1 MASSPLPGP
10 NDILLASPSSAFQ
23 PDALSQPRPGHANLK
38 PNQVGQVILY
48 GIPIVSLVIDGQERL
63 CLAQISNTLLKN
75 FSYNEIHNRR
85 VALGITCVQCTPV
98 QLEILRRAGA
108 MPISS
113 RRCGMITKREAE
125 RLCKSFLGE
134 NRPPK
139 LPDNF
144 AFDVSHECAWGCRG
158 SFIPAR
164 YNSSRAKCIKCSY
177 CNMYFSPNKFIFH
190 SHRTPDAKYT
200 QPDAANFN
208 SWRRHLK
215 LTDKSP
221 QDELVFAWEDVK
233 AMFNGGSRKRA
244 LPQPGAHPA
253 CHPLSSVK
261 AAAVAAAAAVAGG
274 GGLLGPHLL
283 GAPPPPPPPPPLAEL
298 AGAPH
303 AHHKRPRFDDDDD
316 SLQEAAVV
324 AAASLSAAAASLSVA
339 AASGGAGAG
348 GGGAGGGC
356 VTSVGAGAGAGAAAG
371 AKGPRSYPVIPVPSK
386 GSFGGVLQKFPG
398 CGGLFPHPYTFPAA
412 AAAFGLCHKK
422 EDAGAAAEALG
433 GAGGAGAAP
442 KAGLSGLFWPAGRK
456 DAFYPPFC
464 MFWPP
469 RTPGGLPVP
478 TYLQPPPQ
486 PPSALGC
493 ALGESP
499 ALLRQA
505 FLDLAEPGGAGGSAE
520 AAPPPGQPPPVVA
533 NGPGSGPPPPA
544 GGAGARDTL
553 FESPPGGSGGDCSA
567 GSTPPADPGAVS
579 GAGAAATGAG
589 PGGARVPAPHHPH
602 LLEGR
607 KAGGGSYHHSSAF
620 RPVGGKDDAESLAKL
635 HGASAGAPHS
645 AQAHHHH
652 HHHHPHHHHHHHP
665 PQPPSPLLLLPPQP
679 DEPGSER
686 HHPAPPPPPPP
697 PPPLA
702 LQPHHRGLLSPGGT
716 SCSYPSEDSSEDEDD
731 EEEEQEVDVEGHKP
745 PEGEEEEGEGRDP
758 DDEEE
763 EDEETGVL
771 LGDPLVGGGRYLQGR
786 GLSEKGS
793 SRDRAPAA
801 PGTFPLALNSS
812 RLLQEDGKLGDPSGS
827 DLPPPPPPPLAS
839 QKASGGGS
847 SSPGSPVH
855 HPSLEEPPSYKDNQK
870 TKENNQVI
878 LPTKDDSNFSDKNK
892 EHSFFITDSDASR
905 GDFWRERSGE
915 HTQETNSPHS
925 LKKDVENMGK
935 EELQKVLFEQIDLR
949 RRLEQEFQVLK
960 GNTSFPV
967 FNNFQDQMKRELAYR
982 EEMVQQLQIIPY
994 AASLIRK
1001 EKLGAHLSKS

>member
-283 GAPPPPPPPPPLAEL
+283 GAPPPPPPPPPLTEL
-298 AGAPH
+298 AGTPH
-303 AHHKRPRFDDDDD
+303 AHHKRPRFDDEDD

-339 AASGGAGAG
+339 AASGGAGTG

-356 VTSVGAGAGAGAAAG
+356 VTGMGAGAGAGTG

-422 EDAGAAAEALG
+422 EDAGSAAEALG
-433 GAGGAGAAP
+433 GAGSAGAGP

-505 FLDLAEPGGAGGSAE
+505 FLDLAEPGGAGGSAD
-520 AAPPPGQPPPVVA
+520 AAPAPGQPPPVVA

-544 GGAGARDTL
+544 GPAGARDAL

-567 GSTPPADPGAVS
+567 GSTPPADPGGVS
-579 GAGAAATGAG
+579 GAGAAAAGAG
-589 PGGARVPAPHHPH
+589 PAGARVPVAHHPH

-620 RPVGGKDDAESLAKL
+620 RPVGGKDDSESLAKL

-697 PPPLA
+697 PPLA
-702 LQPHHRGLLSPGGT
+702 SQPHHRGLLSPGGT

-731 EEEEQEVDVEGHKP
+731 EEEEQEVDVESHKP
-745 PEGEEEEGEGRDP
+745 PEGEEEEEEGRDP
-758 DDEEE
+758 EDEEE

-771 LGDPLVGGGRYLQGR
+771 LGDPLVGGGRFLQGR

-801 PGTFPLALNSS
+801 GGAFPLTLNS
-812 RLLQEDGKLGDPSGS
+812 RLLPEDGKLGDPGGS

-839 QKASGGGS
+839 QKASGCGSS
-847 SSPGSPVH
+847 SSPGSPAH
-855 HPSLEEPPSYKDNQK
+855 HPSLEEQPSYKENQK

-878 LPTKDDSNFSDKNK
+878 LSTKDDNNFQDKSK
-892 EHSFFITDSDASR
+892 EHSFFITDSDASG

>member
-1 MASSPLPGP
+1 MATSPLPGP
-10 NDILLASPSSAFQ
+10 TDILLPSPSSAYP
-23 PDALSQPRPGHANLK
+23 PDPMNQPRAGHAAMK

-177 CNMYFSPNKFIFH
+177 CSMYFSPNKFIFH

-244 LPQPGAHPA
+244 LPPAPPAPAAAAPAA
-253 CHPLSSVK
+253 CHPLGSVK
-261 AAAVAAAAAVAGG
+261 AAAAVVG
-274 GGLLGPHLL
+274 GGLLSPHLL
-283 GAPPPPPPPPPLAEL
+283 AAPPEL
-298 AGAPH
+298 H
-303 AHHKRPRFDDDDD
+303 QKRPRFEEDEE
-316 SLQEAAVV
+316 LQEAV
-324 AAASLSAAAASLSVA
+324 AAAH
-339 AASGGAGAG
+339 GGK
-348 GGGAGGGC
+348 
-356 VTSVGAGAGAGAAAG
+356 S
-371 AKGPRSYPVIPVPSK
+371 PRSYPVIPVPSK

-398 CGGLFPHPYTFPAA
+398 CGGLFPHPYGFP

-422 EDAGAAAEALG
+422 EEGGGDALG
-433 GAGGAGAAP
+433 GAAAHKAGGGAAGG
-442 KAGLSGLFWPAGRK
+442 GLSGLFWPGRK
-456 DAFYPPFC
+456 DAAFYPPFC

-486 PPSALGC
+486 PPGALGC
-493 ALGESP
+493 SLGDGTG
-499 ALLRQA
+499 LLRQA
-505 FLDLAEPGGAGGSAE
+505 FLDLSEPGGEAGAAGLGTPPAS
-520 AAPPPGQPPPVVA
+520 AAPPQPA
-533 NGPGSGPPPPA
+533 PA
-544 GGAGARDTL
+544 AAAAAAARDPL
-553 FESPPGGSGGDCSA
+553 FESPPSGGGGEPASPAASDGGSGG
-567 GSTPPADPGAVS
+567 G
-579 GAGAAATGAG
+579 
-589 PGGARVPAPHHPH
+589 RVPAHHPH
-602 LLEGR
+602 LLEAAAGR
-607 KAGGGSYHHSSAF
+607 KAGGGYHHSSAF
-620 RPVGGKDDAESLAKL
+620 RPVGGKEDSESLAKL
-635 HGASAGAPHS
+635 HGGGPPRSAS
-645 AQAHHHH
+645 
-652 HHHHPHHHHHHHP
+652 P
-665 PQPPSPLLLLPPQP
+665 PLQLLL
-679 DEPGSER
+679 
-686 HHPAPPPPPPP
+686 PPPPPPP
-697 PPPLA
+697 EEAGCERHPLPPPPPHP
-702 LQPHHRGLLSPGGT
+702 PHHRLLSPGGT
-716 SCSYPSEDSSEDEDD
+716 SCSFASEDSSDEEEDD
-731 EEEEQEVDVEGHKP
+731 EEEDEPEVDVEGHKP
-745 PEGEEEEGEGRDP
+745 PEE
-758 DDEEE
+758 EEE
-763 EDEETGVL
+763 EDEEDEGEEEPRG
-771 LGDPLVGGGRYLQGR
+771 GDAL
-786 GLSEKGS
+786 
-793 SRDRAPAA
+793 APAA
-801 PGTFPLALNSS
+801 RFPSS
-812 RLLQEDGKLGDPSGS
+812 RALQEKGGRERPAGPFARLPAEEKPGEGQAPLPLPHGS
-827 DLPPPPPPPLAS
+827 LRAGS
-839 QKASGGGS
+839 GGS
-847 SSPGSPVH
+847 SPAH
-855 HPSLEEPPSYKDNQK
+855 HPSLEEESSYKDNQK
-870 TKENNQVI
+870 SKESNQVI
-878 LPTKDDSNFSDKNK
+878 LPAKEDTFSDKNK
-892 EHSFFITDSDASR
+892 EHNFFITDSEPSG
-905 GDFWRERSGE
+905 GDFWRDIAGE

-960 GNTSFPV
+960 GNASFPV

>member
-1 MASSPLPGP
+1 MATSPLPGP
-10 NDILLASPSSAFQ
+10 TDILLPSPSSAYP
-23 PDALSQPRPGHANLK
+23 PDPMNQPRAGHAAMK

-177 CNMYFSPNKFIFH
+177 CSMYFSPNKFIFH

-215 LTDKSP
+215 LTDKTP

-244 LPQPGAHPA
+244 LPPAPPGPPPPA
-253 CHPLSSVK
+253 AAAAAAPPHPLGSVK
-261 AAAVAAAAAVAGG
+261 AAAVVGGGLLSPHLLAAPPELHQKRPRFEEDEELQEAVAAAAA
-274 GGLLGPHLL
+274 
-283 GAPPPPPPPPPLAEL
+283 
-298 AGAPH
+298 
-303 AHHKRPRFDDDDD
+303 
-316 SLQEAAVV
+316 
-324 AAASLSAAAASLSVA
+324 AAAAA
-339 AASGGAGAG
+339 HGGK
-348 GGGAGGGC
+348 
-356 VTSVGAGAGAGAAAG
+356 S
-371 AKGPRSYPVIPVPSK
+371 PRSYPVIPVPSK

-398 CGGLFPHPYTFPAA
+398 CGGLFPHPYGFP

-422 EDAGAAAEALG
+422 EESGGADALG
-433 GAGGAGAAP
+433 GAAAAHKAGGGGGPAAGG
-442 KAGLSGLFWPAGRK
+442 GLSGLFWPGRK
-456 DAFYPPFC
+456 DAAFYPPFC

-486 PPSALGC
+486 PPGALGC
-493 ALGESP
+493 SLGDG
-499 ALLRQA
+499 AGLLRQA
-505 FLDLAEPGGAGGSAE
+505 FLELSEPGGEAGGPAGLGGAGLGAGLGTPPAP
-520 AAPPPGQPPPVVA
+520 AAPPP
-533 NGPGSGPPPPA
+533 PPA
-544 GGAGARDTL
+544 PARDPL
-553 FESPPGGSGGDCSA
+553 FESPPSGGGEPPASPAASEGGGGGGSG
-567 GSTPPADPGAVS
+567 
-579 GAGAAATGAG
+579 
-589 PGGARVPAPHHPH
+589 RVPAHPPHP
-602 LLEGR
+602 LEAAGGR
-607 KAGGGSYHHSSAF
+607 KAGGGYHHSSAF
-620 RPVGGKDDAESLAKL
+620 RPVGGKEDSESLAKL
-635 HGASAGAPHS
+635 HGGG
-645 AQAHHHH
+645 
-652 HHHHPHHHHHHHP
+652 P
-665 PQPPSPLLLLPPQP
+665 PQLLL
-679 DEPGSER
+679 
-686 HHPAPPPPPPP
+686 PPPPPPEGTGCERHPLP
-697 PPPLA
+697 PPP
-702 LQPHHRGLLSPGGT
+702 PHRLLSPGGT
-716 SCSYPSEDSSEDEDD
+716 SCSFASSEEEDD
-731 EEEEQEVDVEGHKP
+731 EEDEEEDEPEVDVEGHKP
-745 PEGEEEEGEGRDP
+745 PE
-758 DDEEE
+758 EE
-763 EDEETGVL
+763 EDEEEDEEGGEEDPRG
-771 LGDPLVGGGRYLQGR
+771 GDPAAAGARFPPVR
-786 GLSEKGS
+786 GERPPAGPFPRPPAEEKPGEGQ
-793 SRDRAPAA
+793 AQPPPA
-801 PGTFPLALNSS
+801 PGAPRA
-812 RLLQEDGKLGDPSGS
+812 G
-827 DLPPPPPPPLAS
+827 
-839 QKASGGGS
+839 SGGGS
-847 SSPGSPVH
+847 PAH
-855 HPSLEEPPSYKDNQK
+855 HPSLEEQPSYRDNQK
-870 TKENNQVI
+870 SKESNQAI
-878 LPTKDDSNFSDKNK
+878 LPTKEDDF
-892 EHSFFITDSDASR
+892 
-905 GDFWRERSGE
+905 SGE
-915 HTQETNSPHS
+915 RTQETNSPHA

-935 EELQKVLFEQIDLR
+935 DELQKVLFEQIDLR

-960 GNTSFPV
+960 GNASFPV

>member
-10 NDILLASPSSAFQ
+10 SDILLASPSSAFQ

-221 QDELVFAWEDVK
+221 QDELVF
-233 AMFNGGSRKRA
+233 
-244 LPQPGAHPA
+244 
-253 CHPLSSVK
+253 
-261 AAAVAAAAAVAGG
+261 
-274 GGLLGPHLL
+274 
-283 GAPPPPPPPPPLAEL
+283 
-298 AGAPH
+298 
-303 AHHKRPRFDDDDD
+303 
-316 SLQEAAVV
+316 
-324 AAASLSAAAASLSVA
+324 
-339 AASGGAGAG
+339 
-348 GGGAGGGC
+348 
-356 VTSVGAGAGAGAAAG
+356 
-371 AKGPRSYPVIPVPSK
+371 
-386 GSFGGVLQKFPG
+386 
-398 CGGLFPHPYTFPAA
+398 
-412 AAAFGLCHKK
+412 
-422 EDAGAAAEALG
+422 
-433 GAGGAGAAP
+433 
-442 KAGLSGLFWPAGRK
+442 
-456 DAFYPPFC
+456 
-464 MFWPP
+464 
-469 RTPGGLPVP
+469 
-478 TYLQPPPQ
+478 
-486 PPSALGC
+486 
-493 ALGESP
+493 
-499 ALLRQA
+499 
-505 FLDLAEPGGAGGSAE
+505 
-520 AAPPPGQPPPVVA
+520 
-533 NGPGSGPPPPA
+533 
-544 GGAGARDTL
+544 
-553 FESPPGGSGGDCSA
+553 
-567 GSTPPADPGAVS
+567 
-579 GAGAAATGAG
+579 
-589 PGGARVPAPHHPH
+589 
-602 LLEGR
+602 
-607 KAGGGSYHHSSAF
+607 
-620 RPVGGKDDAESLAKL
+620 
-635 HGASAGAPHS
+635 
-645 AQAHHHH
+645 
-652 HHHHPHHHHHHHP
+652 
-665 PQPPSPLLLLPPQP
+665 
-679 DEPGSER
+679 DEE
-686 HHPAPPPPPPP
+686 
-697 PPPLA
+697 
-702 LQPHHRGLLSPGGT
+702 
-716 SCSYPSEDSSEDEDD
+716 D
-731 EEEEQEVDVEGHKP
+731 EEEEQEVDVESHKP
-745 PEGEEEEGEGRDP
+745 PEGEEEEEEGRDP
-758 DDEEE
+758 DDDEE
-763 EDEETGVL
+763 EDEETRVL
-771 LGDPLVGGGRYLQGR
+771 LGDPLVGGGRFLQGR

-801 PGTFPLALNSS
+801 P
-812 RLLQEDGKLGDPSGS
+812 
-827 DLPPPPPPPLAS
+827 PPPPPPLAS
-839 QKASGGGS
+839 QKASGGGDSS

-855 HPSLEEPPSYKDNQK
+855 HPSLEEQPSYKDNQK

-878 LPTKDDSNFSDKNK
+878 LSTKDDNFSDKNK
-892 EHSFFITDSDASR
+892 EHSFFITDSEASG

>member
-10 NDILLASPSSAFQ
+10 TDILLPSPSSAYP
-23 PDALSQPRPGHANLK
+23 PDSMNQPRAGHATMK

-177 CNMYFSPNKFIFH
+177 CSMYFSPNKFIFH

-244 LPQPGAHPA
+244 LPPAPPAPAAAAPAA
-253 CHPLSSVK
+253 CHPLGSVK
-261 AAAVAAAAAVAGG
+261 AAAAVVGGGLLSPHLLAAPPELHQKRPRFEEDEELQEAVAAAAHGG
-274 GGLLGPHLL
+274 
-283 GAPPPPPPPPPLAEL
+283 
-298 AGAPH
+298 
-303 AHHKRPRFDDDDD
+303 K
-316 SLQEAAVV
+316 S
-324 AAASLSAAAASLSVA
+324 
-339 AASGGAGAG
+339 
-348 GGGAGGGC
+348 
-356 VTSVGAGAGAGAAAG
+356 
-371 AKGPRSYPVIPVPSK
+371 PRSYPVIPVPSK

-398 CGGLFPHPYTFPAA
+398 CGGLFPHPYGFP

-422 EDAGAAAEALG
+422 EEGGGSGADALG
-433 GAGGAGAAP
+433 GAAAHKAGGAAAGG
-442 KAGLSGLFWPAGRK
+442 GLSGLFWPGRK
-456 DAFYPPFC
+456 DAAFYPPFC

-486 PPSALGC
+486 PPGALGC
-493 ALGESP
+493 SLGDG
-499 ALLRQA
+499 AGLLRQA
-505 FLDLAEPGGAGGSAE
+505 FLDLSEPSGETGGAGLGTGAPGMGTPPAS
-520 AAPPPGQPPPVVA
+520 APPPA
-533 NGPGSGPPPPA
+533 A
-544 GGAGARDTL
+544 AAAAAAARDPL
-553 FESPPGGSGGDCSA
+553 FESPPGGSAEPSSPSASEGTGG
-567 GSTPPADPGAVS
+567 G
-579 GAGAAATGAG
+579 
-589 PGGARVPAPHHPH
+589 RVPTHHPH
-602 LLEGR
+602 LLEG
-607 KAGGGSYHHSSAF
+607 AGGRKGGGGYHHSSAF
-620 RPVGGKDDAESLAKL
+620 RPVGGKEDSESLAKL
-635 HGASAGAPHS
+635 HGG
-645 AQAHHHH
+645 
-652 HHHHPHHHHHHHP
+652 
-665 PQPPSPLLLLPPQP
+665 
-679 DEPGSER
+679 G
-686 HHPAPPPPPPP
+686 PARSSS
-697 PPPLA
+697 PPL
-702 LQPHHRGLLSPGGT
+702 QLL
-716 SCSYPSEDSSEDEDD
+716 
-731 EEEEQEVDVEGHKP
+731 
-745 PEGEEEEGEGRDP
+745 
-758 DDEEE
+758 
-763 EDEETGVL
+763 
-771 LGDPLVGGGRYLQGR
+771 
-786 GLSEKGS
+786 
-793 SRDRAPAA
+793 
-801 PGTFPLALNSS
+801 
-812 RLLQEDGKLGDPSGS
+812 
-827 DLPPPPPPPLAS
+827 LPPPPPPPEEA
-839 QKASGGGS
+839 GS
-847 SSPGSPVH
+847 LLFVW
-855 HPSLEEPPSYKDNQK
+855 
-870 TKENNQVI
+870 I
-878 LPTKDDSNFSDKNK
+878 SDKNK
-892 EHSFFITDSDASR
+892 EHNFFITDSEPSG
-905 GDFWRERSGE
+905 GDFWRDIAGE

-960 GNTSFPV
+960 GNASFPV

-982 EEMVQQLQIIPY
+982 EEMVQQLQIV
-994 AASLIRK
+994 SLLSMLK
-1001 EKLGAHLSKS
+1001 CYKLLLYVFSVQCSDFPFVSHTDVLFPSSYCGAQLV

>member
-1 MASSPLPGP
+1 MASSPLQGP

-23 PDALSQPRPGHANLK
+23 PDALTQPRPGHANLK

-261 AAAVAAAAAVAGG
+261 AAAVAA
-274 GGLLGPHLL
+274 
-283 GAPPPPPPPPPLAEL
+283 
-298 AGAPH
+298 
-303 AHHKRPRFDDDDD
+303 
-316 SLQEAAVV
+316 
-324 AAASLSAAAASLSVA
+324 
-339 AASGGAGAG
+339 
-348 GGGAGGGC
+348 
-356 VTSVGAGAGAGAAAG
+356 
-371 AKGPRSYPVIPVPSK
+371 
-386 GSFGGVLQKFPG
+386 
-398 CGGLFPHPYTFPAA
+398 
-412 AAAFGLCHKK
+412 
-422 EDAGAAAEALG
+422 
-433 GAGGAGAAP
+433 
-442 KAGLSGLFWPAGRK
+442 
-456 DAFYPPFC
+456 
-464 MFWPP
+464 
-469 RTPGGLPVP
+469 
-478 TYLQPPPQ
+478 
-486 PPSALGC
+486 
-493 ALGESP
+493 
-499 ALLRQA
+499 
-505 FLDLAEPGGAGGSAE
+505 
-520 AAPPPGQPPPVVA
+520 
-533 NGPGSGPPPPA
+533 
-544 GGAGARDTL
+544 
-553 FESPPGGSGGDCSA
+553 
-567 GSTPPADPGAVS
+567 
-579 GAGAAATGAG
+579 
-589 PGGARVPAPHHPH
+589 
-602 LLEGR
+602 
-607 KAGGGSYHHSSAF
+607 
-620 RPVGGKDDAESLAKL
+620 
-635 HGASAGAPHS
+635 
-645 AQAHHHH
+645 
-652 HHHHPHHHHHHHP
+652 
-665 PQPPSPLLLLPPQP
+665 
-679 DEPGSER
+679 
-686 HHPAPPPPPPP
+686 HPAPPPPPPP
-697 PPPLA
+697 LA
-702 LQPHHRGLLSPGGT
+702 PQAHHRGLLSPGGT

-745 PEGEEEEGEGRDP
+745 PDGEEEEEEGRDP
-758 DDEEE
+758 DDDD
-763 EDEETGVL
+763 DEEAGVL
-771 LGDPLVGGGRYLQGR
+771 LGDPLVGAGRFLQGR
-786 GLSEKGS
+786 GLSEKAS

-801 PGTFPLALNSS
+801 AGAFPLALSSS
-812 RLLQEDGKLGDPSGS
+812 RLLQEDGKVGDPGS
-827 DLPPPPPPPLAS
+827 ADLPPPPPLPLAP
-839 QKASGGGS
+839 QKASSGGGS
-847 SSPGSPVH
+847 SPDSPGH
-855 HPSLEEPPSYKDNQK
+855 HPSLEEQPSYKDNQK

-878 LPTKDDSNFSDKNK
+878 LSTKEDSFPDKNR
-892 EHSFFITDSDASR
+892 EHSFFITDSETA
-905 GDFWRERSGE
+905 GADFWRERAGE
-915 HTQETNSPHS
+915 HPQETNSPHS

-960 GNTSFPV
+960 GSTSFPV

>member
-1 MASSPLPGP
+1 MATSPLPGP
-10 NDILLASPSSAFQ
+10 TDILLPSPSSAYP
-23 PDALSQPRPGHANLK
+23 PDPMSQPRAGHAAMK

-177 CNMYFSPNKFIFH
+177 CSMYFSPNKFIFH

-244 LPQPGAHPA
+244 LPPAPPAPAAAAPAA
-253 CHPLSSVK
+253 CHPLGSVK
-261 AAAVAAAAAVAGG
+261 AAAVVG
-274 GGLLGPHLL
+274 GGLLSPHLL
-283 GAPPPPPPPPPLAEL
+283 AAPPDL
-298 AGAPH
+298 H
-303 AHHKRPRFDDDDD
+303 QKRPRFEEDEE
-316 SLQEAAVV
+316 LQEAV
-324 AAASLSAAAASLSVA
+324 AAAH
-339 AASGGAGAG
+339 GGK
-348 GGGAGGGC
+348 
-356 VTSVGAGAGAGAAAG
+356 S
-371 AKGPRSYPVIPVPSK
+371 PRSYPVIPVPSK
-386 GSFGGVLQKFPG
+386 GSFGGMLQKFPG
-398 CGGLFPHPYTFPAA
+398 CGGLFPHPYGFP

-422 EDAGAAAEALG
+422 EEGGGGDALG
-433 GAGGAGAAP
+433 GAAAHKAGGGAAA
-442 KAGLSGLFWPAGRK
+442 AGGGLSGLFWPGRK
-456 DAFYPPFC
+456 DAAFYPPFC

-486 PPSALGC
+486 PPGALGC
-493 ALGESP
+493 SLGGDG
-499 ALLRQA
+499 AGLLRQA
-505 FLDLAEPGGAGGSAE
+505 FLDLAEPASP
-520 AAPPPGQPPPVVA
+520 AA
-533 NGPGSGPPPPA
+533 S
-544 GGAGARDTL
+544 D
-553 FESPPGGSGGDCSA
+553 GGSGG
-567 GSTPPADPGAVS
+567 
-579 GAGAAATGAG
+579 
-589 PGGARVPAPHHPH
+589 GGGRVPPHHPH
-602 LLEGR
+602 LLEAAGGR
-607 KAGGGSYHHSSAF
+607 KAGGGYHHSSAF
-620 RPVGGKDDAESLAKL
+620 RP
-635 HGASAGAPHS
+635 
-645 AQAHHHH
+645 
-652 HHHHPHHHHHHHP
+652 
-665 PQPPSPLLLLPPQP
+665 
-679 DEPGSER
+679 
-686 HHPAPPPPPPP
+686 PPPPPPP
-697 PPPLA
+697 EDAGCERHPHPPHA
-702 LQPHHRGLLSPGGT
+702 THRLLSPGGT
-716 SCSYPSEDSSEDEDD
+716 SCSFASEESSEEEED
-731 EEEEQEVDVEGHKP
+731 EEEEDEPEVDVEGHKP
-745 PEGEEEEGEGRDP
+745 PE
-758 DDEEE
+758 EEE
-763 EDEETGVL
+763 EDEEEEGEEEPRG
-771 LGDPLVGGGRYLQGR
+771 GDPLAVGGRFPPAR
-786 GLSEKGS
+786 GLPEKGG
-793 SRDRAPAA
+793 RERPAA
-801 PGTFPLALNSS
+801 GPFPRPPVQEKPG
-812 RLLQEDGKLGDPSGS
+812 DGQAPPQPPAGAPRAGS
-827 DLPPPPPPPLAS
+827 
-839 QKASGGGS
+839 GGS
-847 SSPGSPVH
+847 SPAH
-855 HPSLEEPPSYKDNQK
+855 HPAPEEQPLYKDNQK
-870 TKENNQVI
+870 SKEGNQVI
-878 LPTKDDSNFSDKNK
+878 LPTKEDTFSDKNK
-892 EHSFFITDSDASR
+892 EHNFFITDSEPSG
-905 GDFWRERSGE
+905 GDFWRDIAGE

-960 GNTSFPV
+960 GNASFPV

>member
-1 MASSPLPGP
+1 MATSPLPGP
-10 NDILLASPSSAFQ
+10 TDILLPSPSSAYP
-23 PDALSQPRPGHANLK
+23 PDPMNQPRAGHATMK

-177 CNMYFSPNKFIFH
+177 CSMYFSPNKFIFH

-244 LPQPGAHPA
+244 LPPAPAAPAAAAPAA
-253 CHPLSSVK
+253 CHPLGSVK
-261 AAAVAAAAAVAGG
+261 AAAAVVG
-274 GGLLGPHLL
+274 GGLLSPHLL
-283 GAPPPPPPPPPLAEL
+283 AAPPEL
-298 AGAPH
+298 H
-303 AHHKRPRFDDDDD
+303 QKRPRFEEDED
-316 SLQEAAVV
+316 LQEAV
-324 AAASLSAAAASLSVA
+324 AAAH
-339 AASGGAGAG
+339 GGK
-348 GGGAGGGC
+348 
-356 VTSVGAGAGAGAAAG
+356 S
-371 AKGPRSYPVIPVPSK
+371 PRSYPVIPVPSK

-398 CGGLFPHPYTFPAA
+398 CGGLFPHPYGFP

-422 EDAGAAAEALG
+422 EEGGGGGADALG
-433 GAGGAGAAP
+433 GAAAHKAGGGAAGG
-442 KAGLSGLFWPAGRK
+442 GLSGLFWPGRK
-456 DAFYPPFC
+456 DAAFYPPFC

-486 PPSALGC
+486 PPGALGC
-493 ALGESP
+493 SLGDG
-499 ALLRQA
+499 AGLLRQA
-505 FLDLAEPGGAGGSAE
+505 FLDLSEPGGEAGPGATGLGTPPA
-520 AAPPPGQPPPVVA
+520 AAPPA
-533 NGPGSGPPPPA
+533 PA
-544 GGAGARDTL
+544 AAAAAARDPL
-553 FESPPGGSGGDCSA
+553 FESPPSGGA
-567 GSTPPADPGAVS
+567 EPASP
-579 GAGAAATGAG
+579 AASD
-589 PGGARVPAPHHPH
+589 GGGGGGRVPPHHPH
-602 LLEGR
+602 LLEAAAGR
-607 KAGGGSYHHSSAF
+607 KAGGGYHHSSAF
-620 RPVGGKDDAESLAKL
+620 RPVGGKEDSESLAKL
-635 HGASAGAPHS
+635 HGGGPPRSAS
-645 AQAHHHH
+645 
-652 HHHHPHHHHHHHP
+652 P
-665 PQPPSPLLLLPPQP
+665 PPLQLLL
-679 DEPGSER
+679 
-686 HHPAPPPPPPP
+686 PPPPPPP
-697 PPPLA
+697 PEEAGCERHPLPPP
-702 LQPHHRGLLSPGGT
+702 PHPPHRLLSPGGT
-716 SCSYPSEDSSEDEDD
+716 SCSFASEDSSEEEED
-731 EEEEQEVDVEGHKP
+731 EEEEDEPEVDVEGHKP
-745 PEGEEEEGEGRDP
+745 PEEEDEDDEEEEGE
-758 DDEEE
+758 EEPR
-763 EDEETGVL
+763 G
-771 LGDPLVGGGRYLQGR
+771 GDPLAAGGRFPPLR
-786 GLSEKGS
+786 GLPEKGG
-793 SRDRAPAA
+793 RERPATGPFPRPPVEEKPGEGQALPQPTPGAPRA
-801 PGTFPLALNSS
+801 G
-812 RLLQEDGKLGDPSGS
+812 
-827 DLPPPPPPPLAS
+827 
-839 QKASGGGS
+839 SGGGS
-847 SSPGSPVH
+847 PTH
-855 HPSLEEPPSYKDNQK
+855 HPSLEEQPSYKDNQK
-870 TKENNQVI
+870 SKESNQVI
-878 LPTKDDSNFSDKNK
+878 LPTKEDTFSDKNK
-892 EHSFFITDSDASR
+892 EHNFFITDSEPSG
-905 GDFWRERSGE
+905 GDFWRDIAGE

>member
-274 GGLLGPHLL
+274 GGLLGPPPAGPQRNVRSL
-283 GAPPPPPPPPPLAEL
+283 GAV
-298 AGAPH
+298 
-303 AHHKRPRFDDDDD
+303 
-316 SLQEAAVV
+316 S
-324 AAASLSAAAASLSVA
+324 
-339 AASGGAGAG
+339 AGAG
-348 GGGAGGGC
+348 
-356 VTSVGAGAGAGAAAG
+356 
-371 AKGPRSYPVIPVPSK
+371 
-386 GSFGGVLQKFPG
+386 
-398 CGGLFPHPYTFPAA
+398 PA
-412 AAAFGLCHKK
+412 
-422 EDAGAAAEALG
+422 
-433 GAGGAGAAP
+433 
-442 KAGLSGLFWPAGRK
+442 
-456 DAFYPPFC
+456 
-464 MFWPP
+464 
-469 RTPGGLPVP
+469 
-478 TYLQPPPQ
+478 
-486 PPSALGC
+486 
-493 ALGESP
+493 
-499 ALLRQA
+499 
-505 FLDLAEPGGAGGSAE
+505 
-520 AAPPPGQPPPVVA
+520 
-533 NGPGSGPPPPA
+533 
-544 GGAGARDTL
+544 
-553 FESPPGGSGGDCSA
+553 
-567 GSTPPADPGAVS
+567 
-579 GAGAAATGAG
+579 
-589 PGGARVPAPHHPH
+589 GARVPAPHHPH

-665 PQPPSPLLLLPPQP
+665 AQPPSPLLLLPPQS

-697 PPPLA
+697 PPPMA
-702 LQPHHRGLLSPGGT
+702 PQSHHRGLLSPGGT

-745 PEGEEEEGEGRDP
+745 LEGEEEEEESRDP
-758 DDEEE
+758 EDDEE
-763 EDEETGVL
+763 EDEENGVS
-771 LGDPLVGGGRYLQGR
+771 LGDPLVGGGRFLQGR
-786 GLSEKGS
+786 GLSDKGN
-793 SRDRAPAA
+793 SRDRAAA
-801 PGTFPLALNSS
+801 AAGAFPLTLNSS
-812 RLLQEDGKLGDPSGS
+812 RLLQEDGKLGDPGSS
-827 DLPPPPPPPLAS
+827 DLPPPPPPPLAP
-839 QKASGGGS
+839 QKASGGS

-855 HPSLEEPPSYKDNQK
+855 HPSLEEQPSYKDNQK
-870 TKENNQVI
+870 TKENNQAI
-878 LPTKDDSNFSDKNK
+878 ISTKDDNNFSDKNK
-892 EHSFFITDSDASR
+892 EHSFFITDSDASG

-915 HTQETNSPHS
+915 HTQETSSPHS

>member
-23 PDALSQPRPGHANLK
+23 PDALNQPRPGHANLK

-253 CHPLSSVK
+253 CHPLSS
-261 AAAVAAAAAVAGG
+261 
-274 GGLLGPHLL
+274 
-283 GAPPPPPPPPPLAEL
+283 
-298 AGAPH
+298 
-303 AHHKRPRFDDDDD
+303 
-316 SLQEAAVV
+316 
-324 AAASLSAAAASLSVA
+324 
-339 AASGGAGAG
+339 
-348 GGGAGGGC
+348 
-356 VTSVGAGAGAGAAAG
+356 
-371 AKGPRSYPVIPVPSK
+371 
-386 GSFGGVLQKFPG
+386 
-398 CGGLFPHPYTFPAA
+398 
-412 AAAFGLCHKK
+412 
-422 EDAGAAAEALG
+422 
-433 GAGGAGAAP
+433 
-442 KAGLSGLFWPAGRK
+442 
-456 DAFYPPFC
+456 
-464 MFWPP
+464 
-469 RTPGGLPVP
+469 
-478 TYLQPPPQ
+478 
-486 PPSALGC
+486 
-493 ALGESP
+493 
-499 ALLRQA
+499 
-505 FLDLAEPGGAGGSAE
+505 
-520 AAPPPGQPPPVVA
+520 
-533 NGPGSGPPPPA
+533 
-544 GGAGARDTL
+544 
-553 FESPPGGSGGDCSA
+553 
-567 GSTPPADPGAVS
+567 
-579 GAGAAATGAG
+579 
-589 PGGARVPAPHHPH
+589 
-602 LLEGR
+602 
-607 KAGGGSYHHSSAF
+607 
-620 RPVGGKDDAESLAKL
+620 
-635 HGASAGAPHS
+635 
-645 AQAHHHH
+645 
-652 HHHHPHHHHHHHP
+652 
-665 PQPPSPLLLLPPQP
+665 
-679 DEPGSER
+679 
-686 HHPAPPPPPPP
+686 
-697 PPPLA
+697 
-702 LQPHHRGLLSPGGT
+702 PHHRGLLSPSGT

-745 PEGEEEEGEGRDP
+745 PEGEEEEEESRDP
-758 DDEEE
+758 EDDEE

-771 LGDPLVGGGRYLQGR
+771 LGDPLVGGGRFLQGR

-793 SRDRAPAA
+793 SRDRPPIAA
-801 PGTFPLALNSS
+801 GAFPLALNSS
-812 RLLQEDGKLGDPSGS
+812 RLLQEDRKLGDPGGS

-839 QKASGGGS
+839 QKLSGGLS

-855 HPSLEEPPSYKDNQK
+855 HPSLEEQPSYKDNQK

-878 LPTKDDSNFSDKNK
+878 LSTKDDNNFSDKNK
-892 EHSFFITDSDASR
+892 EHSFFITDSDASG

-925 LKKDVENMGK
+925 LRKDVENMGK

-982 EEMVQQLQIIPY
+982 EEMVQQLQIAVLMFAQQQIG
-994 AASLIRK
+994 ASGTQQNDFTVK
-1001 EKLGAHLSKS
+1001 KA